1 MTVDLGLGLRRE
13 NADINAVRGM
23 LIAGFGKDGGKTGR
37 RGGKARLKQSAVE
50 GGRVGNEKTEVA

>member
-23 LIAGFGKDGGKTGR
+23 LIAGFGKDGGKTG
-37 RGGKARLKQSAVE
+37 
-50 GGRVGNEKTEVA
+50 